1 VSATD
6 VRHAKVEVAI
16 GYEQRADAAAAAVL
30 RSLIDVVAFNIDGAI
45 VGDDVEYLHQ
55 LRIAV
60 RRSRTV
66 QRQFRGAFPALEL
79 PGLRSDFRWLQ
90 RATGTARDLDVHV
103 EEFEKLAELVPE
115 SLRGALEPLRVTLVA
130 HRHGAR
136 EDLARTL
143 RSQRL
148 QELLSDWERL
158 LESLVELPVEDRP
171 AAERSIGSLTGERVG
186 AVYARMLR
194 MGEAIG
200 PDTPA
205 ESYHE
210 LRKKGKDLRY
220 LLELFGMPLFDRD
233 VVAPLVR
240 ALKGLQDLLGRH
252 QDREVQ
258 VTLVRSLADEVAALP
273 GGPSA
278 CLAMGVLIDRLAADE
293 QAARDEFSDRFR
305 TLATEEWRI
314 QVAETF
320 GRPESG

>member
-1 VSATD
+1 VTASEA
-6 VRHAKVEVAI
+6 RHAKVEVAI

-30 RSLIDVVAFNIDGAI
+30 RSLIDVVGFNLDGAI
-45 VGDDVEYLHQ
+45 AGDDFDYLHQ

-66 QRQFRGAFPALEL
+66 QRQFKGAFPAFEL

-90 RATGTARDLDVHV
+90 RATGAARDLDVHV
-103 EEFEKLAELVPE
+103 EEFEELSELVPE
-115 SLRGALEPLRVTLVA
+115 SLRGSLEPLRLTLMA
-130 HRHGAR
+130 RRLQAR
-136 EDLARTL
+136 EDLARAL

-148 QELLSDWERL
+148 HELLSDWERL
-158 LESLVELPVEDRP
+158 LESLVELAVEDRP
-171 AAERSIGSLTGERVG
+171 AAERSIGSLTAERVS
-186 AVYARMLR
+186 AVYGRILR

-200 PDTPA
+200 PGSPA
-205 ESYHE
+205 DSYHE

-220 LLELFGMPLFDRD
+220 LLELFGMPLFDHD
-233 VVAPLVR
+233 VVEPLVR
-240 ALKGLQDLLGRH
+240 VLKGLQDLLGRH

-293 QAARDEFSDRFR
+293 HVARREFPDRFR
-305 TLATEEWRI
+305 PLATEEWRVQI
-314 QVAETF
+314 ADTF
-320 GRPESG
+320 G

>member
-30 RSLIDVVAFNIDGAI
+30 RSLIDVVVFNIDGAI
-45 VGDDVEYLHQ
+45 LGDDVEYLHQ

-66 QRQFRGAFPALEL
+66 QRQFKGAFPALEL
-79 PGLRSDFRWLQ
+79 SGLRSDFRWLQ
-90 RATGTARDLDVHV
+90 RATGLARDLDVHV
-103 EEFEKLAELVPE
+103 EEFGKLSELVPE
-115 SLRGALEPLRVTLVA
+115 SMRGALEPLRTTLVG
-130 HRHGAR
+130 HRLRAR

-148 QELLSDWERL
+148 HELLSDWEQL
-158 LESLVELPVEDRP
+158 LESLVELPVDDRP
-171 AAERSIGSLTGERVG
+171 SAERSIGSFTGERVG
-186 AVYARMLR
+186 AAYGRILR
-194 MGEAIG
+194 MGEAISEG
-200 PDTPA
+200 SPA

-220 LLELFGMPLFDRD
+220 LLELFGMPLFDHD
-233 VVAPLVR
+233 VVVPLVR
-240 ALKGLQDLLGRH
+240 VLKGLQDLLGRH

-258 VTLVRSLADEVAALP
+258 VTLVRSLADEVAAMP

-278 CLAMGVLIDRLAADE
+278 CMAMGVLVDRLSADE
-293 QAARDEFSDRFR
+293 HAARREFPDHFR
-305 TLATEEWRI
+305 TLATEEWRVQI
-314 QVAETF
+314 AETF
-320 GRPESG
+320 G

>member
-1 VSATD
+1 VSATEA
-6 VRHAKVEVAI
+6 RHAKVEVAI

-45 VGDDVEYLHQ
+45 LGDDVEYLHQ

-66 QRQFRGAFPALEL
+66 QRQFKGAFPALEL

-90 RATGTARDLDVHV
+90 RATGLARDLDVHV
-103 EEFEKLAELVPE
+103 EEFEKLSELVPE
-115 SLRGALEPLRVTLVA
+115 SIRGALEPLRMTLA
-130 HRHGAR
+130 EHRLRAR
-136 EDLARTL
+136 ADLARTL

-148 QELLSDWERL
+148 HELLSDWERL
-158 LESLVELPVEDRP
+158 LESLVELPVDDRP
-171 AAERSIGSLTGERVG
+171 AAERSIGSLTGERVSAAYG
-186 AVYARMLR
+186 RILR

-200 PDTPA
+200 EDSPA

-220 LLELFGMPLFDRD
+220 LLELFGMPLFDHD

-240 ALKGLQDLLGRH
+240 VLKGLQDLLGRH

-278 CLAMGVLIDRLAADE
+278 CMAMGVLVDRLAADE
-293 QAARDEFSDRFR
+293 HVARLEFPDRFR
-305 TLATEEWRI
+305 TLAAEEWRVQI
-314 QVAETF
+314 AETF
-320 GRPESG
+320 G

>member
-1 VSATD
+1 MTASEA
-6 VRHAKVEVAI
+6 RHAKVEVAI

-30 RSLIDVVAFNIDGAI
+30 RSLIDVVGFNLDGAI
-45 VGDDVEYLHQ
+45 AGDDVEYLHQ

-66 QRQFRGAFPALEL
+66 QRQFKGAFPAFEL

-90 RATGTARDLDVHV
+90 RATGAARDLDVHV
-103 EEFEKLAELVPE
+103 EEFEELSELVPE
-115 SLRGALEPLRVTLVA
+115 SLRGSLEPLRLTLMA
-130 HRHGAR
+130 HRLQAR
-136 EDLARTL
+136 EDLAGAL

-148 QELLSDWERL
+148 HELLSDWERL

-171 AAERSIGSLTGERVG
+171 AAERSIGSLTAERVS
-186 AVYARMLR
+186 AVYNRILR

-200 PDTPA
+200 ADSPA
-205 ESYHE
+205 DSYHE

-220 LLELFGMPLFDRD
+220 LLELFGMPLFDHD
-233 VVAPLVR
+233 VVEPLVR
-240 ALKGLQDLLGRH
+240 VLKGLQDLLGRH

-293 QAARDEFSDRFR
+293 HAARREFPDRFR
-305 TLATEEWRI
+305 TLATEEWRVQI
-314 QVAETF
+314 ADTF
-320 GRPESG
+320 G

>member
-1 VSATD
+1 VSATEA
-6 VRHAKVEVAI
+6 RHAKVEVAI

-45 VGDDVEYLHQ
+45 AGDDVEYLHQ

-66 QRQFRGAFPALEL
+66 QRQFKGAFPALEL

-90 RATGTARDLDVHV
+90 RATGLARDLDVHV
-103 EEFEKLAELVPE
+103 EEFEKLSELVPE
-115 SLRGALEPLRVTLVA
+115 SMRGALEPLRVTLVA
-130 HRHGAR
+130 HRLRAR

-148 QELLSDWERL
+148 HELLSDWERL
-158 LESLVELPVEDRP
+158 LESLVELPIDDRP
-171 AAERSIGSLTGERVG
+171 SAERSIGSLTGERVSAAYG
-186 AVYARMLR
+186 RMLR

-200 PDTPA
+200 EGSPA

-233 VVAPLVR
+233 VVDPLVR
-240 ALKGLQDLLGRH
+240 VLKGLQDLLGRH

-258 VTLVRSLADEVAALP
+258 VTLVCSLADEVAALP

-278 CLAMGVLIDRLAADE
+278 CMAMGVLVDRLAADE
-293 QAARDEFSDRFR
+293 HAARREFPDRFR
-305 TLATEEWRI
+305 TLATEEWRVQI
-314 QVAETF
+314 ADAF
-320 GRPESG
+320 G